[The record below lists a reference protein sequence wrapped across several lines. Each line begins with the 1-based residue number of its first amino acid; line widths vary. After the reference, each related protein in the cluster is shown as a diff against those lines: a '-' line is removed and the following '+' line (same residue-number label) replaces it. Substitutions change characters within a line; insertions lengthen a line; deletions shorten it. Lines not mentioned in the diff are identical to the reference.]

1 MLKMF
6 ELILET
12 LIKTQT
18 NQTVNVNQLSM
29 REKFL
34 KFFLFVEIKEKKRK
48 KSINHI
54 VCVCVFVRSRKRT
67 QAGHGQSYEFLKSK
81 YNKKFMA
88 FDMIPEVH
96 PNFMDSIKNH
106 IFLCVCLYMYIER
119 TREKFTTTNIK
130 C

>member
-18 NQTVNVNQLSM
+18 NQTVNINQLSM
-29 REKFL
+29 RG
-34 KFFLFVEIKEKKRK
+34 KFFFVVKKRK

-54 VCVCVFVRSRKRT
+54 VCVFVDLCVVEKRT

-106 IFLCVCLYMYIER
+106 IFLYVFFCLYFQIKR
-119 TREKFTTTNIK
+119 IREKFTTTNIK